1 MPKVYGGLGSVGFG
15 KKELEVYVVVQVLDV
30 MEKTLDGP
38 PMSENDYQLRRY
50 APKVQEKVREYKI
63 KFDPDNPIPADN
75 SLADDLF
82 EAGLELLVDVGAFCL
97 DSSRVISYTES
108 EVREGLRNAPSKVF
122 FGEGRD
128 RKAMVP
134 RKVEDNA
141 PPWCLLG
148 AAGGP
153 VSSDESFLTLMEGFA
168 EIPQTNSITTPAITR
183 VSGMRVR
190 PASPLELY
198 ATMRNAVLGRE
209 ACNRVGREGKPFMN
223 TLSTAESDV
232 SLAAAVHP
240 RFGLRPSDG
249 FMIASMDPMKV
260 DFARL
265 NKAVIAHSIGAPI
278 GMDFSPLVGGYS
290 GGPEGTAVGT
300 VATHLMGMLTLQTSY
315 LIPFPLHLRYVS
327 NSSREL
333 LWTISTMGQAISRN
347 TDLLS
352 ISLNYTAAGPCT
364 PMCLYETSASVMAA
378 VASGLSMESVGVA
391 TNKYEDRVT
400 PVEPRISA
408 EVGHAIA
415 GMKRSEANEIAKKLL
430 KKYETRLASPPL
442 GKSLQEC
449 WNASTRRPTKEYSAL
464 IKRFKKNAASIGLKL
479 EPSELDM
486 P

>member
-1 MPKVYGGLGSVGFG
+1 M
-15 KKELEVYVVVQVLDV
+15 VQVLDV
-30 MEKTLDGP
+30 MEKALEGL
-38 PMSENDYQLRRY
+38 PMGENDYQLRRY

-63 KFDPDNPIPADN
+63 EFDPDNPISADN
-75 SLADDLF
+75 TLADDLF
-82 EAGLELLVDVGAFCL
+82 DAGLELLVDVGAYCL
-97 DSSRVISYTES
+97 DSSRVISFTES
-108 EVREGLRNAPSKVF
+108 EVREALRSAPSEVF

-128 RKAMVP
+128 RKALKP
-134 RKVEDNA
+134 RKVEDRS

-168 EIPQTNSITTPAITR
+168 EIPQTDSITTPAITR

-223 TLSTAESDV
+223 TLATAESDV

-240 RFGLRPSDG
+240 RFGLRSSDG

-278 GMDFSPLVGGYS
+278 GMDFSPLLGGYS
-290 GGPEGTAVGT
+290 GGPEGTAIGT

-315 LIPFPLHLRYVS
+315 LVPFPLHLRYVS
-327 NSSREL
+327 NSSREM
-333 LWTISTMGQAISRN
+333 LWVISSMGQAISRN
-347 TDLLS
+347 TSLLS
-352 ISLNYTAAGPCT
+352 VSLNYTAAGPCT

-378 VASGLSMESVGVA
+378 VVSGLSMESVGVA

-408 EVGHAIA
+408 EVGHAVV
-415 GMKRSEANEIAKKLL
+415 GLKRTDANEIAKSLL
-430 KKYETRLASPPL
+430 KKYEGKLGSPPL
-442 GKSLQEC
+442 GKPMQEC
-449 WNASTRRPTKEYSAL
+449 WNLARRRPSKEYSTL
-464 IKRFKKNAASIGLKL
+464 IKRYKKEVAVMGLEL

>member
-1 MPKVYGGLGSVGFG
+1 M
-15 KKELEVYVVVQVLDV
+15 VQVLDV
-30 MEKTLDGP
+30 MQKALEGP
-38 PMSENDYQLRRY
+38 PLSENDYQLKRY
-50 APKVQEKVREYKI
+50 ASKVQEKVREYEI
-63 KFDPDNPIPADN
+63 KFDSDNPIPSDN
-75 SLADDLF
+75 SLADDMF
-82 EAGLELLVDVGAFCL
+82 EAGLELLVDVGAYCM
-97 DSSRVISYTES
+97 STGRVIPFTES
-108 EVREGLRNAPSKVF
+108 EVKEGIRNAPSEVF

-134 RKVEDNA
+134 RKPEDPT

-153 VSSDESFLTLMEGFA
+153 VASDESFLTLMEGFA
-168 EIPQTNSITTPAITR
+168 EIPQTNSITTPAITS

-265 NKAVIAHSIGAPI
+265 NKAVVASSLGAPI
-278 GMDFSPLVGGYS
+278 GMDFSPLLGGYS
-290 GGPEGTAVGT
+290 GGPEGTAIGT
-300 VATHLMGMLTLQTSY
+300 VATHMMGVLTLQTSY
-315 LIPFPLHLRYVS
+315 SIPFPLHLRYVS
-327 NSSREL
+327 NSSREM
-333 LWTISTMGQAISRN
+333 LWTIATMGQAISRN

-364 PMCLYETSASVMAA
+364 PMCLYETSASVMTA

-400 PVEPRISA
+400 PVEPRLSA
-408 EVGHAIA
+408 EVGHAVA
-415 GMKRSEANEIAKKLL
+415 GMKRSEANQVAKALL
-430 KKYETRLASPPL
+430 KKYESKLASPPL

-449 WNASTRRPTKEYSAL
+449 WNAERRRPSKEYSAL
-464 IKRFKKNAASIGLKL
+464 IKRFKKTMTSLGVEL
-479 EPSELDM
+479 ELSELDK

>member
-1 MPKVYGGLGSVGFG
+1 MG
-15 KKELEVYVVVQVLDV
+15 KA
-30 MEKTLDGP
+30 LDGP
-38 PMSENDYQLRRY
+38 PMGENDYQLRRY
-50 APKVQEKVREYKI
+50 APKVQELVREYKI
-63 KFDPDNPIPADN
+63 KFDRENPIPADN
-75 SLADDLF
+75 TLVDDVF
-82 EAGLELLVDVGAFCL
+82 QAGFDLLVDVGAYCM
-97 DSSRVISYTES
+97 DSSRVILFTES
-108 EVREGLRNAPSKVF
+108 EVREGLRNAPSEVF

-128 RKAMVP
+128 RKALVP
-134 RKVEDNA
+134 RKVEDGS

-168 EIPQTNSITTPAITR
+168 EIPQTNSITTPALTR

-198 ATMRNAVLGRE
+198 ATMRNAALGRE

-223 TLSTAESDV
+223 TLATAESDV

-278 GMDFSPLVGGYS
+278 GMDFSPLLGGYS
-290 GGPEGTAVGT
+290 GGPEGTAIGT

-327 NSSREL
+327 NSSREM
-333 LWTISTMGQAISRN
+333 LWTISAMGQAISRN
-347 TDLLS
+347 TNLLS

-408 EVGHAIA
+408 EVGHAVA
-415 GMKRSEANEIAKKLL
+415 GVKRSEANEMAKKLL
-430 KKYETRLASPPL
+430 RKYESKLTSPPL
-442 GKSLQEC
+442 GKPLQEC
-449 WNASTRRPTKEYSAL
+449 WNSSRRRPTKEYSAL
-464 IKRFKKNAASIGLKL
+464 IKRYKRSMASVGLKM
-479 EPSELDM
+479 ESSELDN

>member
-1 MPKVYGGLGSVGFG
+1 M
-15 KKELEVYVVVQVLDV
+15 VQVLDV
-30 MEKTLDGP
+30 MEKALNGP

-50 APKVQEKVREYKI
+50 ASKVQEKVREYKI
-63 KFDPDNPIPADN
+63 EFDPENPVPSDNT
-75 SLADDLF
+75 LADDLF
-82 EAGLELLVDVGAFCL
+82 EAGLELLVDVGAYCM
-97 DSSRVISYTES
+97 DSSRVISFSES
-108 EVREGLRNAPSKVF
+108 EVREGLRRAPSRVF

-128 RKAMVP
+128 RKALTP
-134 RKVEDNA
+134 RTVEDKQ

-168 EIPQTNSITTPAITR
+168 EIPQTDSITTPAITS

-198 ATMRNAVLGRE
+198 ATMRNAALGRE

-223 TLSTAESDV
+223 TLATAESDV

-278 GMDFSPLVGGYS
+278 GMDFSPLLGGYS

-300 VATHLMGMLTLQTSY
+300 VATHLMGVLTLQTSY

-327 NSSREL
+327 NSSREM
-333 LWTISTMGQAISRN
+333 LWTISSMGQAISRN

-378 VASGLSMESVGVA
+378 VVSGLSMESVGVA

-408 EVGHAIA
+408 EVGHAVA
-415 GMKRSEANEIAKKLL
+415 GVKRSDANEMVNKLL
-430 KKYETRLASPPL
+430 KKYESKLSSPPL
-442 GKSLQEC
+442 GKPLQEC
-449 WNASTRRPTKEYSAL
+449 WNRERRRPSKEYSAL
-464 IKRFKKNAASIGLKL
+464 VRRYKKEMTSLGLDL
-479 EPSELDM
+479 EPSELDK